1 MGESI
6 KVKKLGKYILK
17 EKLGEGSMGSVWLS
31 YHTGLSIPVAIKLL
45 NMDLAEEDPDFLNRF
60 MQEGRLAGQLNH
72 KNIVRIYDAG
82 IEGKNAYIVMEFIEG
97 CDTLELLESR
107 GALPPDEVLALAIS
121 VTEALAE
128 AHSLGIIHRDIKP
141 DNILATNEG
150 RIKLADLGLAKHVD
164 DNFGSTIAGTALGT
178 PYYIAPEQAL
188 DALKADQRSDIYSLG
203 ATLYHLLTGFLP
215 FEGDN
220 IMGVMLRH
228 TNEPL
233 VPPQE
238 KKPGLPENFCSVICK
253 MMEKKPNKRYQ
264 SCAELLDD
272 LNKLKYGQED
282 LSTSEAELKRNLA
295 SGKSVKI
302 RMKQPISGKY
312 KKNKSK
318 KARSA
323 KHKANSTVPNRGLPV
338 ILAVISVALIVFGA
352 VKMINSGED
361 KPDDIS
367 MDATSQTNQNSKGG
381 QPDIQKE
388 PTEIV
393 DGIDLIK
400 NIDDFFQKD
409 PNGHFKVVNGILH
422 VDDLNMRKPHELISR
437 ENHKQ
442 YNLEV
447 EYRWL
452 DNYSDSG
459 IHFHKDGQQFYEV
472 NMVSADNDRT
482 GTVYGRHCSYFYDGR
497 TRFIHKLTETNEKPV
512 KEWNN
517 IKFIVKDE
525 SITTILNGRL
535 LHTITGKNIN
545 DGKLALT
552 IWNRCKM
559 EVRKFHFT
567 EID

>member
-1 MGESI
+1 
-6 KVKKLGKYILK
+6 
-17 EKLGEGSMGSVWLS
+17 
-31 YHTGLSIPVAIKLL
+31 
-45 NMDLAEEDPDFLNRF
+45 MDLAEEDPDFLNRF

-409 PNGHFKVVNGILH
+409 PNGNFKVVNGILH

>member
-45 NMDLAEEDPDFLNRF
+45 NMDLAAEDPDFLNRF

-338 ILAVISVALIVFGA
+338 ILAVIAVALIVFGA
-352 VKMINSGED
+352 VKMINSSED

-367 MDATSQTNQNSKGG
+367 MDAASQTNQNSKEI

-409 PNGHFKVVNGILH
+409 PNGNFKVVNGILH

-559 EVRKFHFT
+559 EIRKFHFT